1 MRSVRA
7 VIGGRET
14 VTVAPL
20 ASVLEAAQ
28 LMAARRI
35 GAVPVVDGDRLAGI
49 FTERDVLTRVVA
61 AGLDPSTTTVAD
73 VMSIQLVVA
82 EIGEPYDACLQ
93 RMRQA
98 RVRHL
103 IVLNRSRCSTRTCI
117 TFPRTFTSRLIR
129 NSHAWGPHAQTRSRR
144 SARVYPEQNVAKG
157 RPPVSAFEPSVDE
170 RQVTTCGA
178 SHLARPQC
186 CGRGRGQALERR
198 L

>member
-7 VIGGRET
+7 VIGSRET
-14 VTVAPL
+14 VTVAPC

-28 LMAARRI
+28 LMAARPI

-82 EIGEPYDACLQ
+82 EIGEPYDVCLQ

-103 IVLNRSRCSTRTCI
+103 IVLNQGRLAGIVSLRDLMAVDLDEKDEAI
-117 TFPRTFTSRLIR
+117 TLLNAYVHYIPADI
-129 NSHAWGPHAQTRSRR
+129 HVKAHP
-144 SARVYPEQNVAKG
+144 
-157 RPPVSAFEPSVDE
+157 
-170 RQVTTCGA
+170 
-178 SHLARPQC
+178 
-186 CGRGRGQALERR
+186 
-198 L
+198 